1 MARVKVTDPYSGATL
16 TVEDDSPQ
24 AKAWGESS
32 RRITAEPIAEQ
43 EEAEEAPATPRRVR
57 QRKTN

>member
-32 RRITAEPIAEQ
+32 LRVTAEPTDAVDK
-43 EEAEEAPATPRRVR
+43 PAAKRT
-57 QRKTN
+57 RKTPEK